1 MKLLVNTATTYKG
14 GGVQVALSFLDE
26 CKNFQEHSY
35 HVVLSKGVSKLLRRE
50 NFPSNFTFY
59 EIGYRPSRRIFSPKS
74 KDLFFK
80 KLEHRVKPDVVFTTS
95 GPAYWKPKAPHLVGY
110 NLPHYIYPESPYF
123 QIIPAYERLK
133 WRLKGRFLKL
143 FFKREADAYVVQTE
157 DVNRRVRE
165 WLDTENVHTVTNT
178 CSSHYFSPKV
188 VPEKLPARA
197 TNEFRFL
204 TLSAYYPHKQIELIR
219 SIIDSLEADYLD
231 KVRFVVTLLNKNYI
245 EIFPPKYRE
254 FVYNTGPVPVEE
266 CPSLYKECDA
276 VFNPTLLECFSATY
290 PEAMAMEKPIL
301 TSDLGFA
308 RSICEEA
315 ALYFKPMNSDSAVKK
330 IERIIDDKTLQNH
343 LIEKG
348 KERLRKF
355 DSAAERAEKYLKLCE
370 HIHSH

>member
-1 MKLLVNTATTYKG
+1 M
-14 GGVQVALSFLDE
+14 
-26 CKNFQEHSY
+26 
-35 HVVLSKGVSKLLRRE
+35 
-50 NFPSNFTFY
+50 
-59 EIGYRPSRRIFSPKS
+59 
-74 KDLFFK
+74 
-80 KLEHRVKPDVVFTTS
+80 
-95 GPAYWKPKAPHLVGY
+95 GY